1 MELYKNIYRRAKYKS
16 TDLLMFI
23 LQFER
28 VIYYYQNFIKKKN
41 NKQLGPNFLKTFSM
55 MTDRHLDT
63 FRYLDIFRYF
73 LGIDSSS
80 IIQDILTTLLM
91 VIKLIKINNQKCK
104 KLQNHG
110 SQPILVDDV
119 P

>member
-28 VIYYYQNFIKKKN
+28 VIYYYQNFIKKN

-63 FRYLDIFRYF
+63 FGYLDMFRYF

-80 IIQDILTTLLM
+80 IIQDIF
-91 VIKLIKINNQKCK
+91 NNLADGHKAYK
-104 KLQNHG
+104 NK
-110 SQPILVDDV
+110 
-119 P
+119 